1 MTSEIHQLEAAV
13 QLYFDGLYEGD
24 VEQLARV
31 FHPKA
36 SLFIA
41 NDGALVA
48 LPVPDWL
55 ARVAARASP
64 RSLNAT
70 RDDKIL
76 LIDFNGPVN
85 ALVKV
90 SCLLAPNAYTDHLSF
105 IHCDGRWQIVAKSYC
120 IS

>member
-1 MTSEIHQLEAAV
+1 MTSAIQALEAAV

-64 RSLNAT
+64 RSQDAR
-70 RDDKIL
+70 RDDRIL

-105 IHCDGRWQIVAKSYC
+105 IRCEGRWQIVAKSYC